1 MEEQVLHAFTSASAF
16 SSGFTFIYALLTVR
30 AHWRELWPLSALVL
44 VSVLTEYLANP
55 QVHRELFGTSTNL
68 PALHVYTALQTIL
81 LLLVFRGHLS
91 AMINP
96 WAPVVLMVLFGVFAA
111 VNAAY
116 IDGLYNFNPH
126 ARALQSII
134 LLLVAISYLFR
145 LLRDRAL
152 RRLTEE
158 SLFWVSAALILYFS
172 GNFLIFMASEPLL
185 NAPGLLIG
193 LYSIHSILNILAN
206 LLYTLA
212 FCAAFR
218 RYWFRSLENGGKL
231 AH

>member
-1 MEEQVLHAFTSASAF
+1 MNAFTNASAF
-16 SSGFTFIYALLTVR
+16 SAGFALIYVVLTLR
-30 AHWRELWPLSALVL
+30 AQPPWLWPLSVLVL
-44 VSVLTEYLANP
+44 VSVLTEYLAHP

-68 PALHVYTALQTIL
+68 PALHVYTSVQTVL
-81 LLLVFRGHLS
+81 LLLVFRRHL
-91 AMINP
+91 AEMIKP
-96 WAPVVLMVLFGVFAA
+96 WAPWALMVLFSVFAA

-116 IDGLYNFNPH
+116 IDGIYNFNPH

-185 NAPGLLIG
+185 DAPGLLIG

-218 RYWFRSLENGGKL
+218 KYWFGNLEDKGKL
-231 AH
+231 AN